1 MANSEQ
7 FADWIVKNPQLK
19 GTPQFNT
26 VANALQETLAAEQV
40 GAGQAEQYGENVLY
54 EKPQAGVGRKLL
66 QSGIKGVA
74 GAVDIAAG
82 FPENVKRLAQY
93 ATTPGMPVPPPAS
106 PTQTFLTKTGVLK
119 PEAEFNTPIGR
130 VADFTTQLATG
141 GGINPYTAGRS
152 LLSKP
157 LAEAGKD
164 ISRQFARAGGQGL
177 VGGATSEALTSAG
190 IESPIAKFL
199 ATGGAMS
206 AAGLPF
212 ALRHT
217 AADVA
222 NQATKNV
229 TPEQMSQAQELVKR
243 SYSLGS
249 PITGAEALAKVTGG
263 SPLTSVQRI
272 VESSPQSSETMATF
286 MAQRPESNVQ
296 MTANA
301 LRNISTQPVSS
312 QTPIRLQQAGQN
324 LISGAEKRL
333 TESVSPFYKQAGVDL
348 SNVQPN
354 KQLPIMPSE
363 VKALQQ
369 NNVIKNAIDHVI
381 TDDLSGAK
389 GLNPN
394 DPNAL
399 ISAKKYLDAQYTRL
413 SNKNLE
419 SYDKEK
425 AANVFGATAE
435 LNNYLKTKSPVFAQG
450 SRNYEI
456 AQKQQI
462 QPIKGGPV
470 GAIAYGA
477 GLPEDLMAQQS
488 KIIMPNAPRATTPS
502 DIKRTVDLLRRK
514 DPTIMEDWT
523 KQNLEGIFNET
534 AQNLQ
539 VGPNQF
545 GGAKFAATLRGNKQQ
560 ADNLKALIT
569 ESAGMQAYQGFNKV
583 LDVLEAQ
590 GTRQGGGSMTSFN
603 QQFQKELSEGG
614 PLAAAKLVFKP
625 SEVATK
631 YEEWQ
636 LGKNTKKLANML
648 TNIDTIEQLK
658 ELART
663 GPKSAKAQTLVNS
676 LLGGYISAKPPI
688 ETQQE
693 NK

>member
-7 FADWIVKNPQLK
+7 FADWIVKNQQLK

-26 VANALQETLAAEQV
+26 VASALQETLAAEQV

-54 EKPQAGVGRKLL
+54 EKPQVGVGQKLL

-74 GAVDIAAG
+74 GAIDLVAG
-82 FPENVKRLAQY
+82 GPENVKRLAQY

-106 PTQTFLTKTGVLK
+106 PTQTFLTKAGVLT
-119 PEAEFNTPIGR
+119 PQAEFNTPIGR
-130 VADFTTQLATG
+130 VADFTTQLVTG
-141 GGINPYTAGRS
+141 GGVNPYTAGRS
-152 LLSKP
+152 LISKP

-190 IESPIAKFL
+190 IESPVAKFL
-199 ATGGAMS
+199 ATGGAMG

-222 NQATKNV
+222 NQATRNV

-249 PITGAEALAKVTGG
+249 PLTGAEALAKVTGA

-272 VESSPQSSETMATF
+272 VENSPQSSETMATF
-286 MAQRPESNVQ
+286 MAQRPEANAQ

-324 LISGAEKRL
+324 LISGAEKGL
-333 TESVSPFYKQAGVDL
+333 TESVSPFYKQAAVDL
-348 SNVQPN
+348 STA
-354 KQLPIMPSE
+354 IIPSE
-363 VKALQQ
+363 IKVLQQ

-389 GLNPN
+389 GLKPS
-394 DPNAL
+394 DPAAL

-425 AANVFGATAE
+425 AANVFGATVE
-435 LNNYLKTKSPVFAQG
+435 LNNYLKAKSPVFAQG
-450 SRNYEI
+450 SRNYQI
-456 AQKQQI
+456 AQEQQI
-462 QPIKGGPV
+462 QPIKAGPV

-477 GLPEDLMAQQS
+477 GLPEELIAQQS
-488 KIIMPNAPRATTPS
+488 KVMMPNAPRATTPS
-502 DIKRTVDLLRRK
+502 DIRRTVDLLRRK
-514 DPTIMEDWT
+514 DPTIMKDWT

-534 AQNLQ
+534 AQNSQ

-569 ESAGMQAYQGFNKV
+569 ESAGMQAYQGFDKV

-614 PLAAAKLVFKP
+614 PLAAAKLIFKP

-648 TNIDTIEQLK
+648 TNIDSIEQLK

-663 GPKSAKAQTLVNS
+663 GPRSAKAQTLVNS
-676 LLGGYISAKPPI
+676 LLGGYISTKPQI
-688 ETQQE
+688 TEEQ
-693 NK
+693 K

>member
-7 FADWIVKNPQLK
+7 FADLIVKNPQLK
-19 GTPQFNT
+19 GTPEFNT
-26 VANALQETLAAEQV
+26 VASALQETLAAEQV

-54 EKPQAGVGRKLL
+54 EKPQVGVGRKLL

-74 GAVDIAAG
+74 GAIDLVAG
-82 FPENVKRLAQY
+82 GPENIKRWAQY

-106 PTQTFLTKTGVLK
+106 PAQTFLTKAGVLT
-119 PEAEFNTPIGR
+119 PQAEFNTPVGR

-152 LLSKP
+152 LISKP

-190 IESPIAKFL
+190 IESPVAKFL
-199 ATGGAMS
+199 ATGGAMG
-206 AAGLPF
+206 AAGAPF

-229 TPEQMSQAQELVKR
+229 TPEQITQAQELVKR

-249 PITGAEALAKVTGG
+249 PVTGAEALAKATGA

-272 VESSPQSSETMATF
+272 VENSPQSSETMATF
-286 MAQRPESNVQ
+286 MAQRPEANAQ

-324 LISGAEKRL
+324 LISGAEKGL
-333 TESVSPFYKQAGVDL
+333 TESVSPFYKQAAVDL
-348 SNVQPN
+348 STVQPN

-363 VKALQQ
+363 IKVLQQ
-369 NNVIKNAIDHVI
+369 NDVIKNAIDHVT

-389 GLNPN
+389 GLKPS
-394 DPNAL
+394 DPATL

-435 LNNYLKTKSPVFAQG
+435 LNNYLKEKSPVFAQG
-450 SRNYEI
+450 SRNYQI
-456 AQKQQI
+456 AQEQQI
-462 QPIKGGPV
+462 QPIKAGPV

-477 GLPEDLMAQQS
+477 GLPEELMAQQS
-488 KIIMPNAPRATTPS
+488 KVMMPNAPRATTPA

-545 GGAKFAATLRGNKQQ
+545 GGAKFASTLRGNKQQ

-625 SEVATK
+625 SEIATK

-648 TNIDTIEQLK
+648 TNIDSIEQLK

-663 GPKSAKAQTLVNS
+663 GPRSAKAQTLVNS
-676 LLGGYISAKPPI
+676 LLGGYISTKPQI
-688 ETQQE
+688 TEEQ
-693 NK
+693 K